1 MNATEQAAFAG
12 HALGRG
18 VAEGLRGRARRALVV
33 LIAVR
38 LGLVALLVLFAHP
51 WLSPLGAPLLAR
63 AAGERALHFP
73 AAIEAL
79 PVAHGRWSGLL
90 DLVLVPV
97 IAAVTCVAVARRL
110 PAEAAHTDPGRGI
123 LPGVLVM
130 LPIAFMSAHV
140 ERALLAGVMG
150 MASGLV
156 RAVVQI
162 AGACVLLSALT
173 AIGLPLLALATL
185 GHPRTGSAWDAWRW
199 SWRRAGAAF
208 VALGVGATAA
218 NVILT
223 VAFLRASPVVAASA
237 PELSAVGFAVETLT
251 RSLLQWGLA
260 GAAAVLW
267 IGLVEDP
274 WG

>member
-1 MNATEQAAFAG
+1 VDAIEQVAFAG

-18 VAEGLRGRARRALVV
+18 VAEGLRGRARRALAV

-38 LGLVALLVLFAHP
+38 LGLIALLVLFAHP
-51 WLSPLGAPLLAR
+51 WLSAVGARLLAL
-63 AAGERALHFP
+63 AAGEGALHFP
-73 AAIEAL
+73 AAIQAL
-79 PVAHGRWSGLL
+79 PIAHARWAGTL
-90 DLVLVPV
+90 DLVLIPV

-110 PAEAAHTDPGRGI
+110 PSEEVSADPRRGI

-130 LPIAFMSAHV
+130 LPIAFMTSHV
-140 ERALLAGVMG
+140 ERALLAGATG
-150 MASGLV
+150 MASGVL
-156 RAVVQI
+156 RAAVQI

-173 AIGLPLLALATL
+173 AISLPLLALATL
-185 GHPRTGSAWDAWRW
+185 GHPRTRSAWDAWRW
-199 SWRRAGAAF
+199 SWRRAGVAF
-208 VALGVGATAA
+208 VALGLGATAV
-218 NVILT
+218 NVTLR
-223 VAFLRASPVVAASA
+223 VAFLRAAPVVGATA
-237 PELSAVGFAVETLT
+237 PELSALGFAVETLT